1 MNFILLSSLLCLAC
15 SLLISLASS
24 TTYSSELDHVT
35 VMSASGEELL
45 SALGEDPESDDGP
58 SGLFTGPPLGKGRG
72 GRRKHGG
79 KKRNKAQVIVRQR
92 NSTPAQN
99 LTSSPAHSPSHNSAH
114 STNHSFTLNPCSTSH
129 KEYCIHGYCTYLH
142 DLKEP
147 VCVCMKGYDG
157 VRCGIQL
164 LQTGSGSGGQATEL
178 STISRQRYSVLLMK
192 LTNFRRTAA
201 LCDEA
206 PLQIQQAAHGST
218 ALDKH
223 ANMLH
228 PEYLFIYCN
237 FILY

>member
-1 MNFILLSSLLCLAC
+1 LKTLCVCVCVCVAC

-164 LQTGSGSGGQATEL
+164 LQTGSGSGGQGDHHDDTLHITLITITVVL
-178 STISRQRYSVLLMK
+178 SIISCSALL
-192 LTNFRRTAA
+192 LIICVHYRAQHNFQAA
-201 LCDEA
+201 LFSAADETDK
-206 PLQIQQAAHGST
+206 LQ
-218 ALDKH
+218 K
-223 ANMLH
+223 
-228 PEYLFIYCN
+228 
-237 FILY
+237 